1 VRIFQIVTGLLHDL
15 SSDLRYASRQLGT
28 HRAFTLV
35 TLLTLALGAGLNTA
49 VFSLVNAVLLRPLP
63 FREPDA
69 ILQLRIRHLTGRLA
83 DASLQ
88 DYEDWRRETRAFVEM
103 GAYVV
108 RGGSLGGLVE
118 PLKIQHALVTPS
130 LFRTLGIEPAF
141 GRPLVD
147 DENVPGA
154 DNVALISDGLW
165 RDAFGRRS
173 DIVGAS
179 VDLNGV
185 PTRIV
190 GVMPP
195 SFVFPNPDVRL
206 WKPFGMRAEDGGA
219 RDGRWVRVVAR
230 ARPDV
235 SRRQAG
241 DDFDR
246 VVKELGRRY
255 PATNA
260 DFGGVA
266 SPLLETMV
274 ASSRPALLLL
284 TAAVGV
290 VLAVALANIANL
302 LIARTA
308 GRGRAD
314 IAIRLALGATKWR
327 VVRPM
332 LAECLLLSAAGT
344 AAGVAIA
351 AWTAPI
357 LASLS
362 GASLP
367 RTEGVA
373 IDGRVLAFTLV
384 MMTVTSLAIAIG
396 PALNSGGI
404 DPAGVLQRASRGIAS
419 GGRARRGLVIVEV
432 ALAFAALAAGGVVVR
447 SFERADAIHPGF
459 ETDGVLTLR
468 LEPPWQVRLERAPD
482 AEAFM
487 RQHAF
492 ERESM
497 VAFYDALL
505 QRVRA
510 VSGVTAA
517 AAINRRPFSGRWWS
531 TELSTDASAGSVA
544 RPPRGLVRVVTP
556 GYFETMRIPL
566 KAGRTLRSSDDVR
579 AAPVVVVSDA
589 LARAAWLGASA
600 VGRRVWLNPEHPY
613 EVVGVVG
620 DVKQDRPDGDDEP
633 VAYFSFA
640 QAPWGH
646 FGDWGMDIVVRAARN
661 PLGAAR
667 SVRDIIRSAAPAL
680 PLAGPTPM
688 DDLAALSLAD
698 RRFRALLFGTFGALT
713 AILSTIGLGGLLV
726 MMVNERS
733 REMGV
738 RSALGASPFDLVC
751 LVLGEAA
758 RVVGSGLAIGALL
771 AISVAPAIRGLLFG
785 VAALDPPTYLA
796 AAALVASVSMV
807 ACVLPLVRAA
817 RQDPALVLRSNA

>member
-1 VRIFQIVTGLLHDL
+1 MRVSQIVSGLVHDL
-15 SSDLRYASRQLGT
+15 PADLRYAARQLGR

-49 VFSLVNAVLLRPLP
+49 VFSLVNAVILRPLP
-63 FREPDA
+63 FRDPGA
-69 ILQLRIRHLTGRLA
+69 ILLLRIRHLTGRLA

-88 DYEDWRRETRAFVEM
+88 DYEDWRRETRAFVDM

-108 RGGSLGGLVE
+108 RGGSLGGGVE

-141 GRPLVD
+141 GRTLED
-147 DENVPGA
+147 DENLPGA
-154 DNVALISDGLW
+154 DSVALISDGLW

-235 SRRQAG
+235 SRSQAG
-241 DDFDR
+241 GDFDR

-260 DFGGVA
+260 DFGGAA

-274 ASSRPALLLL
+274 GSSRPVLLLL

-302 LIARTA
+302 LIARTG

-314 IAIRLALGATKWR
+314 IAIRLALGATRWR

-357 LASLS
+357 LASLG

-404 DPAGVLQRASRGIAS
+404 DPAGVLQRTRAIAS
-419 GGRARRGLVIVEV
+419 GGRARRALVIVEV
-432 ALAFAALAAGGVVVR
+432 ALAFAALVAGGVVVR
-447 SFERADAIHPGF
+447 SFERADGINPGF
-459 ETDGVLTLR
+459 EVDGVLTLR

-487 RQHAF
+487 RQHAL

-505 QRVRA
+505 QRVRV

-531 TELSTDASAGSVA
+531 TEFGSDASPGSVA

-556 GYFETMRIPL
+556 GYFETMRVPS

-579 AAPVVVVSDA
+579 SAPVVVVSDA
-589 LARAAWLGASA
+589 LARAAWPGASA

-620 DVKQDRPDGDDEP
+620 DVKPDRPDGDDEP
-633 VAYFSFA
+633 VAYFSLA

-646 FGDWGMDIVVRAARN
+646 FGDWGMDIVVRAAGN
-661 PLGAAR
+661 PLGPAR

-680 PLAGPTPM
+680 PIAGPTPM
-688 DDLAALSLAD
+688 DDLVALSLAD

-713 AILSTIGLGGLLV
+713 AVLSTIGLGGLLV
-726 MMVNERS
+726 MMVHERS
-733 REMGV
+733 REMGL

-758 RVVGSGLAIGALL
+758 RVTGSGLAIGALL

-785 VAALDPPTYLA
+785 IAALDPPTYLG

-807 ACVLPLVRAA
+807 ACVLPVVRAA
-817 RQDPALVLRSNA
+817 RQDPASVLRTNA